1 MEVEELYRIPKWAGI
16 YCIKNNINNKCYIG
30 QAIMLRKRLLHH
42 ISNYKLDRY
51 NNPLYK
57 AFKKYGLENF
67 SLNIIKEF
75 KGLSKEELK
84 RTLDEQEIY
93 YIEKYNSYGTTG
105 YNQTKG
111 GDGGILGYKMT
122 DAQKE
127 VISKNSKEEAN
138 DGRNMIYCY
147 NLLEKSTY
155 IAVTLKA
162 LNNILNESLKTS
174 DIRNLL
180 CREKYILSRSLQDL
194 ENKKL
199 IVKDKISSSNISTK
213 FTSKLINEMIRDIK
227 DGMKEKDF
235 LHKHKVCKKT
245 YYNYKN
251 KRCEY
256 ERQSN

>member
-1 MEVEELYRIPKWAGI
+1 MKVEELYKIPKWAGI

-42 ISNYKLDRY
+42 ISNYKSDRY
-51 NNPLYK
+51 DNPLYR

-67 SLNIIKEF
+67 SLDIIKEF

-93 YIEKYNSYGTTG
+93 YIEKYNSYRTKG

-127 VISKNSKEEAN
+127 VISKYSKEKAN

-147 NLLEKSTY
+147 NLLENYTY
-155 IAVTLKA
+155 IAITLKA
-162 LNNILNESLKTS
+162 LNNILNENLKTG

-180 CREKYILSRSLQDL
+180 CRKKYILARSLQDL
-194 ENKKL
+194 ESKKILFKNKVSL
-199 IVKDKISSSNISTK
+199 SNSSTK
-213 FTSKLINEMIRDIK
+213 FVSKLTNEMIKDIK
-227 DGMKEKDF
+227 EGMKEKDF
-235 LHKHKVCKKT
+235 LHNHKVCKKT

-251 KRCEY
+251 KI
-256 ERQSN
+256 S

>member
-1 MEVEELYRIPKWAGI
+1 MKVEELYKIPKWAGI

-42 ISNYKLDRY
+42 ISNYKSARY
-51 NNPLYK
+51 DNPLYR

-67 SLNIIKEF
+67 SLDIIKEF

-84 RTLDEQEIY
+84 KTLDEQEIY
-93 YIEKYNSYGTTG
+93 YIEKYNSYGTKG

-127 VISKNSKEEAN
+127 VISKYSKEKAN

-147 NLLEKSTY
+147 NLLENSTY
-155 IAVTLKA
+155 IAITLKA
-162 LNNILNESLKTS
+162 LNNILNENLKTG

-180 CREKYILSRSLQDL
+180 CRKKYILARSLQDL
-194 ENKKL
+194 ESKKILFKNKVSL
-199 IVKDKISSSNISTK
+199 SNSSTK
-213 FTSKLINEMIRDIK
+213 FVSKLTNEMIKDIK
-227 DGMKEKDF
+227 EGMKEKDF
-235 LHKHKVCKKT
+235 LHKHKEYKKT

-251 KRCEY
+251 KI
-256 ERQSN
+256 S

>member
-1 MEVEELYRIPKWAGI
+1 MKVEELYKIPKWAGI

-84 RTLDEQEIY
+84 RTLDEEEMY
-93 YIEKYNSYGTTG
+93 DREEYNSYGSTG

-127 VISKNSKEEAN
+127 VISKYSKEKAN

-147 NLLEKSTY
+147 NLLENSTY
-155 IAVTLKA
+155 IAITLKA
-162 LNNILNESLKTS
+162 LNNILNENLKTG

-180 CREKYILSRSLQDL
+180 CRKKYILARSLQDL
-194 ENKKL
+194 ESKKILFKNKVSL
-199 IVKDKISSSNISTK
+199 SNSSTK
-213 FTSKLINEMIRDIK
+213 FVSKLTNEMIKDIK
-227 DGMKEKDF
+227 EGMKEKDF

-251 KRCEY
+251 KI
-256 ERQSN
+256 S

>member
-1 MEVEELYRIPKWAGI
+1 MEVEELYKIPKWAGI

-42 ISNYKLDRY
+42 INNYKLNRY
-51 NNPLYK
+51 DNPLYR

-67 SLNIIKEF
+67 SLSIIKEF

-84 RTLDEQEIY
+84 KILDEQEIY
-93 YIEKYNSYGTTG
+93 YIEKFNSYGDNG

-127 VISKNSKEEAN
+127 VISKNSKEKAN
-138 DGRNMIYCY
+138 DGRNIIYCY

-180 CREKYILSRSLQDL
+180 CRKKYILARNLQDL
-194 ENKKL
+194 ESKKILFKNKVSL
-199 IVKDKISSSNISTK
+199 YSPSTK
-213 FTSKLINEMIRDIK
+213 FVSKLTNEMVKDIK
-227 DGMKEKDF
+227 EGMKEKDF
-235 LHKHKVCKKT
+235 LHKYKVCKKT

-251 KRCEY
+251 KIL
-256 ERQSN
+256 

>member
-1 MEVEELYRIPKWAGI
+1 MKVEELYKIPKWAGI

-42 ISNYKLDRY
+42 ISNYKSDRY
-51 NNPLYK
+51 DNPLYR

-67 SLNIIKEF
+67 SLDIIKEF

-93 YIEKYNSYGTTG
+93 YIEKYNSYGTKG

-111 GDGGILGYKMT
+111 GDGGILGYKMKKKK
-122 DAQKE
+122 KE
-127 VISKNSKEEAN
+127 VISKYSKEKAN

-147 NLLEKSTY
+147 NLLENSTY
-155 IAVTLKA
+155 IAITLKA
-162 LNNILNESLKTS
+162 LNNILNENLKTG

-180 CREKYILSRSLQDL
+180 CRKKYILARSLQDL
-194 ENKKL
+194 ESKKILFKNKVSL
-199 IVKDKISSSNISTK
+199 SNSSTK
-213 FTSKLINEMIRDIK
+213 FVSKLTNEMIKDIK
-227 DGMKEKDF
+227 EGMKEKDF

-251 KRCEY
+251 KI
-256 ERQSN
+256 S